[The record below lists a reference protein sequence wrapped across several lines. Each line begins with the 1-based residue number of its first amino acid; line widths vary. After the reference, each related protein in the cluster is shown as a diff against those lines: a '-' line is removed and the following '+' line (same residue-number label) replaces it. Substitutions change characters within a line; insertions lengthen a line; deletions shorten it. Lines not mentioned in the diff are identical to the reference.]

1 MSSRSSRMKSHNMA
15 EEFLREIGGPAGPL
29 EALLDLPPASPR
41 AAAVFAHP
49 HPLHGG
55 TMHTKA
61 VYQSAKALARIG
73 VAVLRF
79 NFRGVGRSAGTH
91 DEGPGEM
98 ADFRAGLDFMAARYP
113 ALPVWAAGFSFGS
126 WIAATVGADDPRVQL
141 ILAIGP
147 AIDRYDFENVKRSE
161 KPKFLIHAEFDELI
175 PVKEVKKFYGQLREP
190 KDLVIVDAADHLFNG
205 KTMEL
210 GEVVEGLLADFDEQ
224 GTKHT
229 TVTKDAKG

>member
-1 MSSRSSRMKSHNMA
+1 MP

-29 EALLDLPPASPR
+29 EVLLDAPEAEPR

-61 VYQSAKALARIG
+61 VYQASKALARID

-91 DEGPGEM
+91 SGGQGEM
-98 ADFRAGLDFMAARYP
+98 ADFRASLDYMAVRYP
-113 ALPVWAAGFSFGS
+113 GLPLWAAGFSFGS
-126 WIAATVGADDPRVQL
+126 FVALNAGAADARVQVL
-141 ILAIGP
+141 LGIG
-147 AIDRYDFENVKRSE
+147 AAVDRYDYEAVILSD
-161 KPKFLIHAEFDELI
+161 KPKFLIHGEFDELI
-175 PVKEVKKFYGQLREP
+175 PLRAVKKFYAQLAEP
-190 KDLVIVDAADHLFNG
+190 KDLVIIDGADHLFNG

-210 GEVVEGLLADFDEQ
+210 GQSVEDLLKDFS
-224 GTKHT
+224 H
-229 TVTKDAKG
+229 A